1 MAAVKA
7 AGTSEERPKGAVVV
21 VGSCNADLCTYTPRF
36 PAPGETLLGTEFAQG
51 CGGKGAN
58 QAVMAAKLGV
68 ATVSFVGCIGDDGQG
83 RMMRDAMEAVG
94 IDSKELV
101 TATDGKAT
109 GVATILID
117 ASGENC
123 IVVAPGANAN
133 VDEAFVRG
141 AGPRRAIEGASVL
154 VTQNEIPGEGTE
166 AALAIAASA
175 AAASSRGTPVTVAN
189 PAPAPEALPES
200 AKTDVD
206 VLVLNE
212 SEAAALAHAA
222 GADGFSAEGEDGGAE
237 AVARVLRPRHVSRPR
252 VLVLT
257 RGSKGASVV
266 VVPSEAEAGAV
277 TEVSVV
283 EGVPAAAVV
292 DTVGAGDAFAGT
304 LAAVLAAS
312 EDPLARIGS
321 MERMR
326 EAVRRSCTVASMSV
340 GRKGTQSSY
349 PSRADVEAI
358 DASIIVSL

>member
-1 MAAVKA
+1 M
-7 AGTSEERPKGAVVV
+7 
-21 VGSCNADLCTYTPRF
+21 
-36 PAPGETLLGTEFAQG
+36 
-51 CGGKGAN
+51 
-58 QAVMAAKLGV
+58 
-68 ATVSFVGCIGDDGQG
+68 
-83 RMMRDAMEAVG
+83 
-94 IDSKELV
+94 
-101 TATDGKAT
+101 
-109 GVATILID
+109 
-117 ASGENC
+117 
-123 IVVAPGANAN
+123 
-133 VDEAFVRG
+133 
-141 AGPRRAIEGASVL
+141 L

-237 AVARVLRPRHVSRPR
+237 AVARVLRPRHASRPR